1 MASEY
6 EYGEMDLEFENEGS
20 QQQNEGSQQQNEEE
34 PVEEPEEEEHAE
46 EEHEIEEEKMDQ
58 TKRSWVW
65 AYFTYDKTIQK
76 ARCNYC
82 KVLICTNKGST
93 SGMST
98 HMKKKH
104 KISKNG
110 EENQGQKQLTLQES
124 IKNSSNIMVSF

>member
-20 QQQNEGSQQQNEEE
+20 QQQNEEEPEEE
-34 PVEEPEEEEHAE
+34 LEKELEEEEHAE

-98 HMKKKH
+98 HMKTKH

-110 EENQGQKQLTLQES
+110 GENQGQK
-124 IKNSSNIMVSF
+124 

>member
-1 MASEY
+1 MVSEY
-6 EYGEMDLEFENEGS
+6 EYGEMDLEFK
-20 QQQNEGSQQQNEEE
+20 NEGSQQQNEEE
-34 PVEEPEEEEHAE
+34 PIEEPEEEEHTE
-46 EEHEIEEEKMDQ
+46 EEHEIEEEKIDQ
-58 TKRSWVW
+58 TKRSWVQ

>member
-6 EYGEMDLEFENEGS
+6 EYGEMDIEFE
-20 QQQNEGSQQQNEEE
+20 NEGSQQQNEEE

-65 AYFTYDKTIQK
+65 AYFTYDKAIQK
-76 ARCNYC
+76 ARCNHC
-82 KVLICTNKGST
+82 KALICTNKGST

-98 HMKKKH
+98 HMKTKH
-104 KISKNG
+104 KITKNG

>member
-1 MASEY
+1 MVSEY
-6 EYGEMDLEFENEGS
+6 EYGEMDLEFK
-20 QQQNEGSQQQNEEE
+20 NEGSQQQNEEE
-34 PVEEPEEEEHAE
+34 PIEEPEEEEHTE
-46 EEHEIEEEKMDQ
+46 EEHEIEEEKIDQ

-98 HMKKKH
+98 HMKTNTKYQKMEG
-104 KISKNG
+104 KIKV
-110 EENQGQKQLTLQES
+110 
-124 IKNSSNIMVSF
+124 KNSLHYKNLLKILSIL